1 MLTVMNASL
10 EEIYP
15 LLGRRIQQRRAER
28 QFTQE
33 QLGARLDPPVT
44 RASIANIESGKQ
56 RLLVHT
62 LVQVARLLE
71 VAVED
76 LLPGP
81 AVARGADPTGIE
93 SELRHKLDLPSR
105 AAKALARKFEG
116 LPRKRKTRSTPTS
129 SPRRRSR

>member
-1 MLTVMNASL
+1 MYTKVSAPI
-10 EEIYP
+10 EGIYP
-15 LLGRRIQQRRAER
+15 LIGRRIQQRRAER

-33 QLGARLDPPVT
+33 QLGSRLDPPVT

-62 LVQVARLLE
+62 LLQLARLLE
-71 VAVED
+71 VSVEH

-81 AVARGADPTGIE
+81 PVARASEQRAIE
-93 SELRHKLDLPSR
+93 SELRRKLDLPSR
-105 AAKALARKFEG
+105 AAKALARKFDA
-116 LPRKRKTRSTPTS
+116 PPKKPTTRSRQTV